1 VIRALVA
8 QTGMEVRLTLR
19 RGEQLL
25 VTLLIPAGVLLAFGG
40 MEAAPTGFAK
50 TVDFLL
56 PGVLAL
62 AVMAAGMVSLGISTA
77 YERFY
82 RVLKRLGA
90 TPLTRLDVI
99 LAKIG
104 GVLVV
109 EALQI
114 VVLAGLAAAAFGWRP
129 AGTAWAALPLLALGT
144 VCFAGLGMLM
154 AGALRAEATLGLANA
169 LYLLFL
175 AVGGLV
181 APLDRLPGG
190 LADAVRVLPATALG
204 RTLRDVLAR
213 GTAPGAFDLVVLIAW
228 SAVAVAL
235 TARTFKWE

>member
-1 VIRALVA
+1 MA
-8 QTGMEVRLTLR
+8 QTGIEVRLTLR

-40 MEAAPTGFAK
+40 MEAAPEGYSK

-90 TPLTRLDVI
+90 TPLTRLDVL
-99 LAKIG
+99 LAKSG

-109 EALQI
+109 EVLQV
-114 VVLAGLAAAAFGWRP
+114 VVLCALAAVAFGWRP
-129 AGTAWAALPLLALGT
+129 AETAWAALPLLALGT

-175 AVGGLV
+175 ALGGLV

-204 RTLRDVLAR
+204 RVLRAVLAQ
-213 GTAPGAFDLVVLIAW
+213 GTAPGGFDLLVLIVW
-228 SAVAVAL
+228 SVAAVAL